1 MMQLNISSG
10 LFEKNKNTLNMKTI
24 KILCATLFILTYSI
38 SAQEIINLYQVAVPN
53 SKESDIKEKEHS
65 GMFSGVTKPTL
76 EIFLPEKE
84 KSTGAAVV
92 ICPGGSYAVV
102 VYQAEGVRT
111 AKEFAKNGIAAFVL
125 KYRIP
130 NDSTMVDKKIGPLQ
144 DAQQA
149 IKIVRENA
157 SKWGIDINKVGIMGF
172 SAGGH
177 LASTAATHFNKP
189 LIENRN
195 NTNLRPDFQILVY
208 PVISMQDS
216 LTHLDSRKNLL
227 GENPSK
233 EVIDEFS
240 NEFQVNEDTPPAYI
254 THAGDDK
261 VVDVE
266 NSLDFYETLKRNNVA
281 AELHIYPKGNHGF
294 VLFQPTEEWMM
305 PLFKW
310 MKNSK
315 WINN

>member
-1 MMQLNISSG
+1 
-10 LFEKNKNTLNMKTI
+10 MKTI
-24 KILCATLFILTYSI
+24 KNCLALILILSFAI
-38 SAQEIINLYQVAVPN
+38 KAQEIINLYPGAIPN
-53 SKESDIKEKEHS
+53 SKESNIKEGEKS
-65 GMFSGVTKPTL
+65 GMFSGVINPIL
-76 EIFLPEKE
+76 EIYLPEKE
-84 KSTGAAVV
+84 KSTDAAVI
-92 ICPGGSYAVV
+92 ICPGGGYGVV
-102 VYQAEGVRT
+102 VYQAEGIKT

-130 NDSTMVDKKIGPLQ
+130 DDSTMIDKKIGPFQ

-157 SKWGIDINKVGIMGF
+157 SSLGIDINKVGIMGF

-177 LASTAATHFNKP
+177 LASTAATHFKKAV
-189 LIENRN
+189 IENN
-195 NTNLRPDFQILVY
+195 NATNLRPDFQILVY

-233 EVIDEFS
+233 EIIDQFS
-240 NEFQVNEDTPPAYI
+240 NELQVNENTPAAYI

-261 VVDVE
+261 LVDVD
-266 NSLDFYETLKRNNVA
+266 NSIVFYEQLRHYKVP
-281 AELHIYPKGNHGF
+281 AELHIYPKGGHGF
-294 VLFQPTEEWMM
+294 VLFQKTEDWMM
-305 PLFKW
+305 PIFKW

-315 WINN
+315 